1 MRKKFYAVKKGFK
14 IGIFENWDDCKKQ
27 INGFS
32 GAIYKS
38 FKTFD
43 EAKNFLGEG
52 VDEKQKNFNEKF
64 DLIAYVDGSYNLN
77 TKEFSYGMVI
87 LKDDIEE
94 YFSEKFYD
102 EELSEMRNVAGEI
115 MGAMKA
121 MNYCIDSGNKSIII
135 YFDYEGIEKWCTGDW
150 KANKIGTKNYKKFY
164 DSIKNII
171 NVKFKKVKAHSG
183 DKYNDIADSLAKD
196 ALS

>member
-1 MRKKFYAVKKGFK
+1 MAKKFYAVKKGFK

-32 GAIYKS
+32 GAVYKS
-38 FKTFD
+38 FKTFS
-43 EAKNFLGEG
+43 EAQNFLDG
-52 VDEKQKNFNEKF
+52 VDNQKIINENF

-87 LKDDIEE
+87 LNGGKEKC
-94 YFSEKFYD
+94 FSEKFND
-102 EELSEMRNVAGEI
+102 ENLSEMRNVAGEI

-121 MNYCIDSGNKSIII
+121 MRYCIDSGYKSIII
-135 YFDYEGIEKWCTGDW
+135 YFDYEGVEKWCTGDW
-150 KANKIGTKNYKKFY
+150 KATKDGTKNYKKFY

-171 NVKFKKVKAHSG
+171 DIKFKKVKAHSG
-183 DKYNDIADSLAKD
+183 DKYNDMADRLAKE
-196 ALS
+196 ALF